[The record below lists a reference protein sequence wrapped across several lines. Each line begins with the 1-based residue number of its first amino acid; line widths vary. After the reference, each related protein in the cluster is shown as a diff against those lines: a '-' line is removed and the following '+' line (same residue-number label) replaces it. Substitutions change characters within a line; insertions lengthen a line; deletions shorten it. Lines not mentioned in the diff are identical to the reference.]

1 MRKEDVVKQY
11 GKATMEKLMKKI
23 QTGITKA
30 AAKETNGVRSVDAM
44 ELVKG
49 VVKVQLGNY
58 RWEGNRKGWDEG
70 MKEGKKEV
78 KRIKWEANVEI
89 ARS

>member
-1 MRKEDVVKQY
+1 MVKQY
-11 GKATMEKLMKKI
+11 GKATMEKLMIKI

-30 AAKETNGVRSVDAM
+30 AAKETNGARSVDTM

-49 VVKVQLGNY
+49 VVKVQVGNY
-58 RWEGNRKGWDEG
+58 RWEGNRQGWDER
-70 MKEGKKEV
+70 MKGGKKEEV
-78 KRIKWEANVEI
+78 ERIKWEANVEI